1 MSETHTQI
9 DIDFAR
15 AWDNSQGSFSAGIAN
30 RILSFANNNN
40 KKIKSALD
48 ICCGASN
55 LLNIFHQNGI
65 SCAGT
70 ETRQGMIDFSKEKY
84 PEIEF
89 FKTEMMSEF
98 PTKQKYD
105 LITCNHDIVNY
116 FENFDEWREFF
127 KEAYKHLN
135 NGGMFVFDYYTKRKL
150 QDWNETIFFSSEW
163 LDYITEVKSGI
174 YDKTRITYT
183 YYINYKDYCIKT
195 RDIVVEC
202 YFENDLILEALKR
215 AGFKDIK
222 LVDKDLNPLTSI
234 DYADRIHVVAIK

>member
-70 ETRQGMIDFSKEKY
+70 ETRQGMIDFPKEKY

-174 YDKTRITYT
+174 YD
-183 YYINYKDYCIKT
+183 IKT
-195 RDIVVEC
+195 T
-202 YFENDLILEALKR
+202 ALK
-215 AGFKDIK
+215 
-222 LVDKDLNPLTSI
+222 L
-234 DYADRIHVVAIK
+234 AI